1 MQKGGCYVQLHFG
14 RRGIPPALPDLGP
27 CAHPLRPCEE
37 EFGWKKSTTYT
48 QVRRLADKGLLQNEQ
63 AVVTPLVT
71 RDQVQRE
78 ESDRFVSRTFGGS
91 LPGFVAAF
99 LKGRTL
105 SESEVEELK
114 TLIDQHRG

>member
-1 MQKGGCYVQLHFG
+1 MANFILADGEYRLLSLIWVHAPIPSGQLVQL
-14 RRGIPPALPDLGP
+14 
-27 CAHPLRPCEE
+27 CQQ

-48 QVRRLADKGLLQNEQ
+48 QVRRLVDKGLLQNERSI
-63 AVVTPLVT
+63 VTPLVS

-105 SESEVEELK
+105 SDAEAEELK
-114 TLIDQHRG
+114 QLIDQHRG

>member
-1 MQKGGCYVQLHFG
+1 MSNYILADGEYSLLSLIWDHKPIPSGQLV
-14 RRGIPPALPDLGP
+14 RL
-27 CAHPLRPCEE
+27 CEE

-105 SESEVEELK
+105 SESEAEELK

>member
-1 MQKGGCYVQLHFG
+1 MDDLRLGAVEARFADLIWAHEPLSS
-14 RRGIPPALPDLGP
+14 RALVAL
-27 CAHPLRPCEE
+27 CAEE
-37 EFGWKKSTTYT
+37 LDWKKSTTYT
-48 QVRRLADKGLLQNEQ
+48 QVRRLADKGLLQNEHSI
-63 AVVTPLVT
+63 VTPLVS

-105 SESEVEELK
+105 SDAEAEELK
-114 TLIDQHRG
+114 QLIDQHRG